1 MLARIGGPVN
11 TQGMRACGT
20 ALSAYR
26 ATPLPLVGPV
36 GLLLDENLET
46 TTSFSCSVDVWLDD
60 TEKLSTM

>member
-1 MLARIGGPVN
+1 
-11 TQGMRACGT
+11 MRTCGT
-20 ALSAYR
+20 ALSTYR